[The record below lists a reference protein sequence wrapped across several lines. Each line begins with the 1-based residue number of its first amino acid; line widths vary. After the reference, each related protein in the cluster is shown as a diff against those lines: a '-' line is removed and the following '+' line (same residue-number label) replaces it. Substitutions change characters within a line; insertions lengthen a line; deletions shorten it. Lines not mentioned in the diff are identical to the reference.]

1 MKILIALTLFCL
13 SPILSYSQDDF
24 TLNQGGTTQTN
35 YYTELSYEDIRWAPI
50 IKVTINGKEY
60 RFLLDTGAPNAISK
74 KLFDELK
81 PELIK
86 KVPVLDANN
95 YENNLNIVRL
105 KEIKIGTVTFHDIP
119 TAVPN
124 DPFFFDCLGVDGFIG
139 SNLLRNSIL
148 QLSSKS
154 RKIIITDQPEKL
166 KLQNKK
172 GTEMYLTTNQSLPL
186 VTLEYLGKGS
196 GSIPT
201 LFDTG
206 SAGFIEHSLSQF
218 MQIEQAQVF
227 DIQAKGKGK
236 STLGLYGFG
245 KDTTQYRLKLPEL
258 KINGTSF
265 KNVNLI
271 TTLGDDSTIGSR
283 VLDYGVV
290 TLNYKDKKFY
300 FEPDEATYDLSEGLF
315 PVSLIPVGNQLRVGT
330 IWEEQ
335 LKEKLTP
342 GDQVIAIDGIDYT
355 TVSSCDIIK
364 KEAIFMGKTQAILTL
379 RDTNG
384 TTRKVTIFKS
394 K

>member
-1 MKILIALTLFCL
+1 MKILIALILFCL
-13 SPILSYSQDDF
+13 SSILSYSQDNF

-50 IKVTINGKEY
+50 IKVNINGKEY

-81 PELIK
+81 PEVIK
-86 KVPVLDANN
+86 KVTVADANN

-154 RKIIITDQPEKL
+154 RKMIITDQPEKL

-271 TTLGDDSTIGSR
+271 TTLGDNSTIGSR

-290 TLNYKDKKFY
+290 TLNYIDKKFY
-300 FEPDEATYDLSEGLF
+300 FEPYEANYDLSEGLF
-315 PVSLIPVGNQLRVGT
+315 PVSLIPVGNQLHVGT
-330 IWEEQ
+330 IWEEK

-342 GDQVIAIDGIDYT
+342 GDQVIAIDGIDYS

-364 KEAIFMGKTQAILTL
+364 KEAIFIGKTQAILTL

-384 TTRKVTIFKS
+384 KTRKVTILKS
-394 K
+394 R